1 MIKFDSGRLAN
12 IFLPMNK
19 FAFFFPAK
27 IIFAESNV
35 DLTPYEGKHPIYLG
49 PIGRKYYFKTDKEKI
64 VFEHIEDDKRQ
75 LFVKVRNCFCP
86 FHVTFIDNIPT
97 LMENVNAT
105 CDAKMQEW
113 EAAIDNPSLYEQK
126 AAETRAKAKAERE
139 ERDKDEAERKA
150 ARAKAAREAY
160 ENTLNN
166 FKNNLGVVIWDTF
179 EEACK
184 EYGVKIPI
192 KTIGYGRKNVI
203 SVSQTGLT
211 VRGKCHNSPV
221 LWAAIKELKEKL
233 DAA

>member
-1 MIKFDSGRLAN
+1 
-12 IFLPMNK
+12 MNK

-27 IIFAESNV
+27 IAFAESAV
-35 DLTPYEGKHPIYLG
+35 ELSPIEFQGETFYLG
-49 PIGRKYYFKTDKEKI
+49 PIGKKYFFSTEKHKMI
-64 VFEHIEDDKRQ
+64 FQHVEDDKRQ
-75 LFVKVRNCFCP
+75 IFFKCGEYFLTV
-86 FHVTFIDNIPT
+86 HLIFIDNIQAFLESILERIKSTAPKWQEYLNNPDSYEAEMT
-97 LMENVNAT
+97 ENRLKIRT
-105 CDAKMQEW
+105 
-113 EAAIDNPSLYEQK
+113 
-126 AAETRAKAKAERE
+126 ERE
-139 ERDKDEAERKA
+139 QRDKDEAERKA

-221 LWAAIKELKEKL
+221 LWQAIRELAAKL
-233 DAA
+233 A

>member
-1 MIKFDSGRLAN
+1 
-12 IFLPMNK
+12 MNK

-27 IIFAESNV
+27 IVFAESNV
-35 DLTPYEGKHPIYLG
+35 ELTPLQFQDETFYLG
-49 PIGRKYYFKTDKEKI
+49 PIGKNIYFSTEKGRI
-64 VFEHIEDDKRQ
+64 VVAQNGDDMRQ
-75 LFVKVRNCFCP
+75 IFVKIGEHFCNL
-86 FHVTFIDNIPT
+86 VNTREDNVESW
-97 LMENVNAT
+97 L
-105 CDAKMQEW
+105 DYKMQAIKELRPKW
-113 EAAIDNPSLYEQK
+113 ENQVNNPALYEEEAAKLRE
-126 AAETRAKAKAERE
+126 KAKAERE
-139 ERDKDEAERKA
+139 ERDRDEAERKA

-211 VRGKCHNSPV
+211 MRGKCHNSPV
-221 LWAAIKELKEKL
+221 LWAAIRELKGKL